1 VDSVAVRLLVPG
13 VALAVLLLAVFFAQ
27 REATATLSRNVRAQA
42 RAEQEVSLAY
52 RSETLLLDLETGV
65 RGFLLTHGVIS
76 GHRRVAGGTTSRH
89 HGLNV
94 SEHGML
100 IDGLALPIG
109 AWITFLLAGR
119 GPQPCRSWSRRSSH
133 RHGRRFCGRPLA
145 RRAGSDPRSDQWPDR
160 AWPARSGHRLHHRLV
175 LSA

>member
-42 RAEQEVSLAY
+42 RAEQP
-52 RSETLLLDLETGV
+52 
-65 RGFLLTHGVIS
+65 
-76 GHRRVAGGTTSRH
+76 H

-133 RHGRRFCGRPLA
+133 RHGRRFAVDLWHGAPEA
-145 RRAGSDPRSDQWPDR
+145 IRALISGQTEPGPRVADTAYITDWS
-160 AWPARSGHRLHHRLV
+160 
-175 LSA
+175 

>member
-1 VDSVAVRLLVPG
+1 MRLLVPG

-133 RHGRRFCGRPLA
+133 RHGRRFAVDLWHGAPEA
-145 RRAGSDPRSDQWPDR
+145 IRALISGQTEPGPRVADTAYITDWS
-160 AWPARSGHRLHHRLV
+160 
-175 LSA
+175 

>member
-27 REATATLSRNVRAQA
+27 REATAALSRNVRAQG

-160 AWPARSGHRLHHRLV
+160 AWPASSGHRLHHRLV